1 MLAPQDLCGPPFPP
15 DFPECADDR
24 RIVGRTFEKI
34 PQDPEADARVRIL
47 RKEPVAES
55 AAQGHPH
62 LGTGGPYLSPPGD
75 RLRGARCDRVIW
87 AEPFQR
93 ASRLSSAWS
102 ERVTVECSR
111 ARSVRGAR
119 CHHQAAGSNP
129 AGGTSLSDSNGAGR
143 NGFASCHA
151 TSAPRLGRPPPFR
164 LPPRFR
170 VARGRSARSNLLPA
184 SDRGRPV

>member
-1 MLAPQDLCGPPFPP
+1 MRTEFPAMHASLEPPPRSP
-15 DFPECADDR
+15 DREKRSRNRRAAFATRGVFFVRPKSERTSSLQFVATYFGRYSSNADDPG
-24 RIVGRTFEKI
+24 IVGRTVEKI
-34 PQDPEADARVRIL
+34 PQNPETDARVRFL

-62 LGTGGPYLSPPGD
+62 LGTGGRYLFPPRD

-111 ARSVRGAR
+111 ARGRGAR
-119 CHHQAAGSNP
+119 CHHQAPGSNP
-129 AGGTSLSDSNGAGR
+129 GGGTFLR
-143 NGFASCHA
+143 Q
-151 TSAPRLGRPPPFR
+151 
-164 LPPRFR
+164 
-170 VARGRSARSNLLPA
+170 
-184 SDRGRPV
+184 